1 MINVVYSGNTAVF
14 DGFLISLLSMA
25 QNTKESLSVYILT
38 ADFSDCDK
46 RFIPIGEKQRAI
58 LEKTIKRYNPS
69 SFVTIIDV
77 RGLFDEKLSRSIN
90 IKNQYT
96 PYALLRL
103 LMDLIPAMPE
113 RLLYIDADTI
123 VTGDV
128 KELYEYDL
136 KGKTVG
142 GVRDYLGRFFI
153 GVNYINSGV
162 LLIDLKK
169 AKEEKLFE
177 RARAIVNDVKM
188 PFPDQSALNKC
199 LSGRKAFLPRKFNA
213 MRHLNKRTIIRHYSK
228 MIVSWIPF
236 KIVNVKPWQID
247 EMHRQWKVHVHDALF
262 ADYLKIKSDI
272 SQE

>member
-38 ADFSDCDK
+38 ADFSDYDK
-46 RFIPIGEKQRAI
+46 RFVPIDEKRRAT

-77 RGLFDEKLSRSIN
+77 RDLFDEKLSRSIN
-90 IKNQYT
+90 IENHYT

-136 KGKTVG
+136 KSKIVG

-162 LLIDLKK
+162 MLIDLKK

-177 RARAIVNDVKM
+177 RARVIVNDVKM
-188 PFPDQSALNKC
+188 PFPDQTALNKC
-199 LSGRKAFLPRKFNA
+199 LSGRKAYLPRKFNA
-213 MRHLNKRTIIRHYSK
+213 MRHLNKKTIIRHYSK

-247 EMHRQWKVHVHDALF
+247 EMHRQWKVHAHDALF